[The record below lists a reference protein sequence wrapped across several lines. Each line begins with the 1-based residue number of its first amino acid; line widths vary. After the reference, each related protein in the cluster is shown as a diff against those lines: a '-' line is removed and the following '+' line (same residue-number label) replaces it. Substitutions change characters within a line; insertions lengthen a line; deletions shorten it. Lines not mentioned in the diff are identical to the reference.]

1 MNERLKELAAKCWD
15 TRLGRMSFDQEQF
28 ANLIVQDIIKIID
41 GYVETSPEIMGL
53 PLDILEHFD
62 MEYNEND

>member
-1 MNERLKELAAKCWD
+1 
-15 TRLGRMSFDQEQF
+15 MSNRIQEIYLECYKPYSTFDYDKF
-28 ANLIVQDIIKIID
+28 ANLIVQDIIKIVD

-62 MEYNEND
+62 MEYTEND

>member
-1 MNERLKELAAKCWD
+1 MSNRIQEIYLKCYKPYS
-15 TRLGRMSFDQEQF
+15 TFDYDKF
-28 ANLIVQDIIKIID
+28 ANLIVQDIIKIVD

>member
-1 MNERLKELAAKCWD
+1 MSERIKEIYLQCYNPYS
-15 TRLGRMSFDQEQF
+15 TFDYDKF

>member
-1 MNERLKELAAKCWD
+1 
-15 TRLGRMSFDQEQF
+15 MSNRIQEIYLECYKPYSTFDYDKF
-28 ANLIVQDIIKIID
+28 ANLIVQDIIKIVD